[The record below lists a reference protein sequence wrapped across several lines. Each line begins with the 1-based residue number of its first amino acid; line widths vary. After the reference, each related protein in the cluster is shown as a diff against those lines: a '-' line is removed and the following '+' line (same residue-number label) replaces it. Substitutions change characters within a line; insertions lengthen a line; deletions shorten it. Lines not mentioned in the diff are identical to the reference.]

1 MNTALL
7 AGIGADPAFQT
18 TAAPY
23 LVLDTELRIH
33 AANTAYT
40 TATLTTAD
48 DLVGI
53 GLFDALPDNPADPDA
68 DGVATLS
75 GSLEQVLHRG
85 GRHAMG
91 LQRYDVLAPGDRN
104 RFVRKVWA
112 PVNAPLR
119 DADGRIAGILHH
131 VEDVTEVDRLL
142 RDEPEHQAR
151 TADWWHAQP
160 ERFTRALVAMSR
172 LGQAHRAVLREN
184 QDLREALHTRGII
197 EQAKGI
203 LIGQRG
209 CGPGD
214 AFAILVELSQHTNTK
229 LHDVARALVRDALQ
243 HDPGHPAF
251 EPRLLASS
259 APSRHEQDGIRF
271 S

>member
-7 AGIGADPAFQT
+7 ARIRADPAFQA

-40 TATLTTAD
+40 TATLTSAD
-48 DLVGI
+48 DLVGT
-53 GLFDALPDNPADPDA
+53 GLFDAFPDNPADPDA
-68 DGVATLS
+68 DGVAALS
-75 GSLEQVLHRG
+75 GSLEQVLRRG
-85 GRHAMG
+85 GRHTMG
-91 LQRYDVLAPGDRN
+91 LQRYDVPAPGDRN

-131 VEDVTEVDRLL
+131 VEDVTEVDQLL
-142 RDEPEHQAR
+142 LDEPEHQAR
-151 TADWWHAQP
+151 TADWGHAHP
-160 ERFTRALVAMSR
+160 EQLTRALLAVSR
-172 LGQAHRAVLREN
+172 LSQAHRAVVREN
-184 QDLREALHTRGII
+184 QDLREALRTRGII

-209 CGPGD
+209 CTPGD
-214 AFAILVELSQHTNTK
+214 AFAILVGLSQSTNTK
-229 LHDVARALVRDALQ
+229 LHDVARALVQDTLH
-243 HDPGHPAF
+243 HDSGHPSF
-251 EPRLLASS
+251 EPRLVASS
-259 APSRHEQDGIRF
+259 APSRHE
-271 S
+271 